1 MSIFNE
7 LIAERAKGMEQGVLY
22 CISMYLEKFGPHP
35 WVHAAWK
42 AVGFNIQDIPEGETV
57 LSKYKD
63 YLENGE

>member
-1 MSIFNE
+1 MSVLNE

-42 AVGFNIQDIPEGETV
+42 AVGFNIQNIPEGESA
-57 LSKYKD
+57 LYKYKD